1 MMMAQQG
8 VNQNK
13 ENTMVKSLFAALV
26 AVFAVTSVAE
36 AREIR
41 IVGSST
47 VYPFTTIVG
56 ETFSAQ
62 GNTAPV
68 IESTGTGGGMKLFCA
83 GVGDNHPDFTNAS
96 RAIKSKEA
104 DKCAA
109 NGITPLEMKVGYDG
123 IVFAN
128 SKEGATFE
136 VTPLDLYLALAKDIP
151 QADGTLKENTY
162 THWNQINPAFP
173 NIKIEVLGPPPSSG
187 TRDAWVE
194 LVMEK
199 GCKTFDWVK
208 AMKKKDKKAYKGIC
222 HGIREDGAYI
232 EAGEN
237 DNLIIQK
244 LANNPNAFG
253 IFGYSFLD
261 QNTDVIKGTVINGI
275 APTFDSIADGSYP
288 ASRALYVY
296 AKKEHMGKI
305 DGMIEFM
312 ELYLSD
318 DMAGADG
325 SLGDAGLIPLPNKEL
340 DKVKAD
346 VLN

>member
-1 MMMAQQG
+1 
-8 VNQNK
+8 
-13 ENTMVKSLFAALV
+13 MVKSILAALL

-56 ETFSAQ
+56 ETFAAE

-83 GVGDNHPDFTNAS
+83 GVGSAHPDFTNAS
-96 RAIKSKEA
+96 RAIKSSEVE
-104 DKCAA
+104 KCKA
-109 NGITPLEMKVGYDG
+109 NGITPLEMMVGYDG

-128 SKEGATFE
+128 SNKSGVLE
-136 VTPLDLYLALAKDIP
+136 VTPLELYKALAKDVP
-151 QADGTLKENTY
+151 QVDGSLVANPY
-162 THWNQINPAFP
+162 THWNQINPNFP
-173 NIKIEVLGPPPSSG
+173 AIKIEVLGPPPSSG

-199 GCKTFDWVK
+199 GCKTYDWVK

-222 HGIREDGAYI
+222 HGIREDGAFV

-261 QNTDVIKGTVINGI
+261 QNTDVIQGSPI
-275 APTFDSIADGSYP
+275 AGVVPTFESIADGSYP
-288 ASRALYVY
+288 ASRGLYVY
-296 AKKEHMGKI
+296 AKKEHMNMT

-318 DMAGADG
+318 DVAGADG
-325 SLGDAGLIPLPNKEL
+325 SLGDAGLIPLPKKEL
-340 DKVKAD
+340 DKVRAN
-346 VLN
+346 VLQ

>member
-1 MMMAQQG
+1 M
-8 VNQNK
+8 
-13 ENTMVKSLFAALV
+13 FAI
-26 AVFAVTSVAE
+26 TSVVE

-56 ETFSAQ
+56 ETFAAE

-83 GVGDNHPDFTNAS
+83 GVGDSHPDFTNAS
-96 RAIKSKEA
+96 RAIKSSEKE
-104 DKCAA
+104 KCAA
-109 NGITPLEMKVGYDG
+109 NGITPLEMMVGYDG

-128 SKEGATFE
+128 SKASGVLEI
-136 VTPLDLYLALAKDIP
+136 TPRELFQALAKDVP
-151 QADGTLKENTY
+151 QDNGNLVPNPF
-162 THWNQINPAFP
+162 THWNQINPKFP
-173 NIKIEVLGPPPSSG
+173 NVKIEVLGPPPSSG
-187 TRDAWVE
+187 TRDAWSE

-199 GCKTFDWVK
+199 GCKTYDWVK

-222 HGIREDGAYI
+222 HGVREDGAYI

-253 IFGYSFLD
+253 VFGYSFLD
-261 QNTDVIKGTVINGI
+261 QNTDVIQGSPISGVV
-275 APTFDSIADGSYP
+275 PTFESIADGSYP
-288 ASRALYVY
+288 ASRGLYVY
-296 AKKEHMGKI
+296 AKKEHMGVI
-305 DGMIEFM
+305 PGMTEFM

-318 DMAGADG
+318 DIAGADG
-325 SLGDAGLIPLPNKEL
+325 SLGDAGLIPLPQNEL
-340 DKVKAD
+340 DTVRAN

>member
-1 MMMAQQG
+1 
-8 VNQNK
+8 
-13 ENTMVKSLFAALV
+13 MVKSIVAALV
-26 AVFAVTSVAE
+26 AVFAVATVAE

-56 ETFSAQ
+56 ETFAAE

-83 GVGDNHPDFTNAS
+83 GTGKSHPDFTNAS
-96 RAIKSKEA
+96 RAIKSSEVE
-104 DKCAA
+104 KCKA

-128 SKEGATFE
+128 SKEGATFA
-136 VTPLDLYLALAKDIP
+136 VTPLELYLALAKDVP

-162 THWNQINPAFP
+162 STWNEINPAFP
-173 NIKIEVLGPPPSSG
+173 NQKIEVLGPPPSSG

-222 HGIREDGAYI
+222 HGIREDGAYV

-244 LANNPNAFG
+244 LVNNPDAFG

-261 QNTDVIKGTVINGI
+261 QNADQIKGAEIGGVV
-275 APTFDSIADGSYP
+275 PTFDSIADGSYP

-296 AKKEHMGKI
+296 AKKEHMGVI
-305 DGMIEFM
+305 DGMTEFM

-318 DMAGADG
+318 DVAGQDG
-325 SLGDAGLIPLPNKEL
+325 SLGDAGLIPLPQKEL
-340 DKVKAD
+340 DEVRTS

>member
-1 MMMAQQG
+1 MY
-8 VNQNK
+8 
-13 ENTMVKSLFAALV
+13 KSIVAALV
-26 AVFAVTSVAE
+26 AVFAVASVAE

-56 ETFSAQ
+56 ESFAAE

-83 GVGDNHPDFTNAS
+83 GVGESHPDFTNAS
-96 RAIKSKEA
+96 RAIKSSEVE
-104 DKCAA
+104 KCKA

-128 SKEGATFE
+128 SKEGASFE
-136 VTPLDLYLALAKDIP
+136 VTPLELYLALAKDIP

-162 THWNQINPAFP
+162 TNWNEINPNFP
-173 NIKIEVLGPPPSSG
+173 NQKIEVLGPPPSSG

-194 LVMEK
+194 LVMEA
-199 GCKTFDWVK
+199 GCKTYDWVK

-222 HGIREDGAYI
+222 HGIREDGAYV

-261 QNTDVIKGTVINGI
+261 QNADVIQGSPI
-275 APTFDSIADGSYP
+275 AGVVPTFDSIADGSYP

-296 AKKEHMGKI
+296 AKKEHVGVTA
-305 DGMIEFM
+305 GMKEFM

-318 DMAGADG
+318 DIAGADG
-325 SLGDAGLIPLPNKEL
+325 SLGDAGLIPLPQKEL
-340 DKVKAD
+340 DKVRAD

>member
-1 MMMAQQG
+1 
-8 VNQNK
+8 
-13 ENTMVKSLFAALV
+13 MVKSILAALL

-56 ETFSAQ
+56 ETFAAE

-83 GVGDNHPDFTNAS
+83 GIGSAHPDFTNAS
-96 RAIKSKEA
+96 RAIKSSEVE
-104 DKCAA
+104 KCKA
-109 NGITPLEMKVGYDG
+109 NGITPLEMMVGYDG

-128 SKEGATFE
+128 SNKSGVLE
-136 VTPLDLYLALAKDIP
+136 VTPLELYKALAKDVP
-151 QADGTLKENTY
+151 QADGSLVVNPY
-162 THWNQINPAFP
+162 THWNQINPDFP
-173 NIKIEVLGPPPSSG
+173 ATKIEVLGPPPSSG

-199 GCKTFDWVK
+199 GCKTYDWVK

-222 HGIREDGAYI
+222 HGIREDGAFV

-261 QNTDVIKGTVINGI
+261 QNTDVIQGSPI
-275 APTFDSIADGSYP
+275 AGVVPTFESIADGSYP
-288 ASRALYVY
+288 ASRGLYVY
-296 AKKEHMGKI
+296 AKKEHMNMT

-318 DMAGADG
+318 DVAGADG
-325 SLGDAGLIPLPNKEL
+325 SLGDAGLIPLPQKEL
-340 DKVKAD
+340 DKVRAN
-346 VLN
+346 VLQ

>member
-1 MMMAQQG
+1 
-8 VNQNK
+8 
-13 ENTMVKSLFAALV
+13 MVKSILAALL

-56 ETFSAQ
+56 ETFAAE

-83 GVGDNHPDFTNAS
+83 GVGSAHPDFTNAS
-96 RAIKSKEA
+96 RAIKSSEVE
-104 DKCAA
+104 KCKA
-109 NGITPLEMKVGYDG
+109 NGITPLEMMVGYDG

-128 SKEGATFE
+128 SNKSGVLE
-136 VTPLDLYLALAKDIP
+136 VTPLELYKALAKDVP
-151 QADGTLKENTY
+151 QADGSLVPNPF
-162 THWNQINPAFP
+162 THWNQINPDFP
-173 NIKIEVLGPPPSSG
+173 ATKIEVLGPPPSSG

-199 GCKTFDWVK
+199 GCKTYDWVK

-222 HGIREDGAYI
+222 HGIREDGAFV

-261 QNTDVIKGTVINGI
+261 QNTDVIQGSPISGVV
-275 APTFDSIADGSYP
+275 PTFESIADGSYP
-288 ASRALYVY
+288 ASRGLYVY
-296 AKKEHMGKI
+296 AKKEHIGVTE
-305 DGMIEFM
+305 GMKEFM

-318 DMAGADG
+318 DVAGQDG
-325 SLGDAGLIPLPNKEL
+325 SLGDAGLIPLPQKEL
-340 DKVKAD
+340 DKVRAD
-346 VLN
+346 VLQ

>member
-1 MMMAQQG
+1 
-8 VNQNK
+8 
-13 ENTMVKSLFAALV
+13 MVRSIAAALLT
-26 AVFAVTSVAE
+26 VFAMTSVVE

-56 ETFSAQ
+56 ETFAAE

-83 GVGDNHPDFTNAS
+83 GVGSEHPDFTNAS
-96 RAIKSKEA
+96 RAIKSSEA
-104 DKCAA
+104 EKCKAK
-109 NGITPLEMKVGYDG
+109 GITPLEMKVGYDG

-128 SKEGATFE
+128 SKEGTSFE
-136 VTPLDLYLALAKDIP
+136 VTPRELFQALAKDLP
-151 QADGTLKENTY
+151 QEDGSLKPNTF
-162 THWNQINPAFP
+162 THWNQINSSFP
-173 NIKIEVLGPPPSSG
+173 NQKIEVLGPPPSSG
-187 TRDAWVE
+187 TRDAWSE
-194 LVMEK
+194 LVMEA
-199 GCKTFDWVK
+199 GCKTYDWVK

-244 LANNPNAFG
+244 LTNNPNAFG

-261 QNTDVIKGTVINGI
+261 QNADVIKGTPINGVL
-275 APTFDSIADGSYP
+275 PTFDSIADGSYP

-305 DGMIEFM
+305 EGMTEFM

-318 DMAGADG
+318 DLAGADG
-325 SLGDAGLIPLPNKEL
+325 SLGDAGLIPLPEKEL
-340 DKVKAD
+340 DEVRQN

>member
-1 MMMAQQG
+1 
-8 VNQNK
+8 
-13 ENTMVKSLFAALV
+13 MVKSMIAALA
-26 AVFAVTSVAE
+26 AVFAVATVAE

-56 ETFSAQ
+56 ETFAAE

-83 GVGDNHPDFTNAS
+83 GTGVDHPDFTNAS
-96 RAIKSKEA
+96 RAIKSSEA
-104 DKCAA
+104 EKCAE

-128 SKEGATFE
+128 SKEATALE
-136 VTPLDLYLALAKDIP
+136 ITPRELFQALAKDVP
-151 QADGTLKENTY
+151 QENGKLVPNPF
-162 THWNQINPAFP
+162 THWNQINPNFP
-173 NIKIEVLGPPPSSG
+173 ATKIEVLGPPPSSG
-187 TRDAWVE
+187 TRDAWLE
-194 LVMEK
+194 LVMES
-199 GCKTFDWVK
+199 GCQTYGWVK
-208 AMKKKDKKAYKGIC
+208 DLKKADSKKFTGIC
-222 HGIREDGAYI
+222 HGIREDGAYV

-237 DNLIIQK
+237 DNLIVQK
-244 LANNPNAFG
+244 LDNNPNAFG

-261 QNTDVIKGTVINGI
+261 NNRDKLQGSVIAGV
-275 APTFDSIADGSYP
+275 APSFETIADGSYP

-296 AKKEHMGKI
+296 AKKEHMDVI
-305 DGMIEFM
+305 PGMREFM

-318 DMAGADG
+318 DLVGQDG
-325 SLGDAGLIPLPNKEL
+325 SLGDAGLIPLPQAEL
-340 DKVKAD
+340 DTVRAN

>member
-1 MMMAQQG
+1 MY
-8 VNQNK
+8 
-13 ENTMVKSLFAALV
+13 KSIVAALL

-56 ETFSAQ
+56 ETFAAK

-83 GVGDNHPDFTNAS
+83 GVGESHPDFTNAS
-96 RAIKSKEA
+96 RAIKSSEVE
-104 DKCAA
+104 KCKA

-128 SKEGATFE
+128 SKEGASFE
-136 VTPLDLYLALAKDIP
+136 VTPLELYLALAKDVP

-162 THWNQINPAFP
+162 TNWNEINPNFP
-173 NIKIEVLGPPPSSG
+173 NQKIEVLGPPPSSG

-208 AMKKKDKKAYKGIC
+208 EMKKQDKKKYKGIC
-222 HGIREDGAYI
+222 HGIREDGAFV

-261 QNTDVIKGTVINGI
+261 QNTDVIKGTVIGGV
-275 APTFDSIADGSYP
+275 APTFESIADGSYP
-288 ASRALYVY
+288 ASRGLYVY
-296 AKKEHMGKI
+296 AKKEHMNKI
-305 DGMIEFM
+305 EGMREFM

-318 DMAGADG
+318 DVAGADG
-325 SLGDAGLIPLPNKEL
+325 SLGDAGLIPLPQNEL
-340 DKVKAD
+340 DTVRAN

>member
-1 MMMAQQG
+1 
-8 VNQNK
+8 
-13 ENTMVKSLFAALV
+13 MVKSILAALL

-56 ETFSAQ
+56 ETFAAE

-83 GVGDNHPDFTNAS
+83 GVGSAHPDFTNAS
-96 RAIKSKEA
+96 RAIKSSEVE
-104 DKCAA
+104 KCKA
-109 NGITPLEMKVGYDG
+109 NGITPLEMMVGYDG

-128 SKEGATFE
+128 SKKSGVLE
-136 VTPLDLYLALAKDIP
+136 VTPLELYKALAKDVP
-151 QADGTLKENTY
+151 QADGSLVANPY
-162 THWNQINPAFP
+162 THWNQINPDFP
-173 NIKIEVLGPPPSSG
+173 ATKIEVLGPPPSSG

-199 GCKTFDWVK
+199 GCKTYDWVK

-222 HGIREDGAYI
+222 HGIREDGAFV

-261 QNTDVIKGTVINGI
+261 QNTDVIQGSPI
-275 APTFDSIADGSYP
+275 AGVVPTFESIADGSYP
-288 ASRALYVY
+288 ASRGLYVY
-296 AKKEHMGKI
+296 AKKEHMNMT

-318 DMAGADG
+318 DVAGADG
-325 SLGDAGLIPLPNKEL
+325 SLGDAGLIPLPQKEL
-340 DKVKAD
+340 DKVRAN
-346 VLN
+346 VLQ

>member
-1 MMMAQQG
+1 
-8 VNQNK
+8 
-13 ENTMVKSLFAALV
+13 MVKSILAALL

-56 ETFSAQ
+56 ETFAAE

-83 GVGDNHPDFTNAS
+83 GVGSAHPDFTNAS
-96 RAIKSKEA
+96 RAIKSSEVE
-104 DKCAA
+104 KCKA
-109 NGITPLEMKVGYDG
+109 NGITPLEMMVGYDG

-128 SKEGATFE
+128 SNKSGVLE
-136 VTPLDLYLALAKDIP
+136 VTPLELYKALAKDVP
-151 QADGTLKENTY
+151 QADGSLVANPY
-162 THWNQINPAFP
+162 THWNQINPDFP
-173 NIKIEVLGPPPSSG
+173 AIKIEVLGPPPSSG

-199 GCKTFDWVK
+199 GCKTYDWVK

-222 HGIREDGAYI
+222 HGIREDGAFV

-261 QNTDVIKGTVINGI
+261 QNTDVIQGSPI
-275 APTFDSIADGSYP
+275 AGVVPTFDSIADGSYP
-288 ASRALYVY
+288 ASRGLYVY
-296 AKKEHMGKI
+296 AKKEHMGVI
-305 DGMIEFM
+305 DGMTEFM

-318 DMAGADG
+318 DVAGADG
-325 SLGDAGLIPLPNKEL
+325 SLGDAGLIPLPQKEL
-340 DKVKAD
+340 DKVRAN
-346 VLN
+346 VLQ

>member
-1 MMMAQQG
+1 
-8 VNQNK
+8 
-13 ENTMVKSLFAALV
+13 MVKPIVAALL

-56 ETFSAQ
+56 ETFAAE

-83 GVGDNHPDFTNAS
+83 GIGESHPDFTNAS
-96 RAIKSKEA
+96 RAIKSSEA
-104 DKCAA
+104 EKCAA

-128 SKEGATFE
+128 SKEGASFE
-136 VTPLDLYLALAKDIP
+136 VTTLELYLALAKDVP
-151 QADGTLKENTY
+151 QADGSLVANPY
-162 THWNQINPAFP
+162 THWNQINPDFP
-173 NIKIEVLGPPPSSG
+173 ATKIEVLGPPPSSG

-208 AMKKKDKKAYKGIC
+208 AMKKQDKKAYKGIC
-222 HGIREDGAYI
+222 HGIREDGAFV

-253 IFGYSFLD
+253 IFGFSFLD
-261 QNTDVIKGTVINGI
+261 QNTDVIKGTVIGGV

-288 ASRALYVY
+288 ASRGLYVY
-296 AKKEHMGKI
+296 AKKEHMDRI
-305 DGMIEFM
+305 DGMTEFM

-318 DMAGADG
+318 DVAGADG
-325 SLGDAGLIPLPNKEL
+325 SLGDAGLIPLPQEEL
-340 DKVKAD
+340 DKVRAN
-346 VLN
+346 VLQ

>member
-1 MMMAQQG
+1 
-8 VNQNK
+8 
-13 ENTMVKSLFAALV
+13 MVKSIVAALV
-26 AVFAVTSVAE
+26 AVFAITSVVE

-56 ETFSAQ
+56 ETFAAE

-83 GVGDNHPDFTNAS
+83 GVGDSHPDFTNAS
-96 RAIKSKEA
+96 RAIKSSEA
-104 DKCAA
+104 EKCAA
-109 NGITPLEMKVGYDG
+109 NGITPLEMMVGYDG

-128 SKEGATFE
+128 SKASSVLEI
-136 VTPLDLYLALAKDIP
+136 TPRELFQALAKDVP
-151 QADGTLKENTY
+151 QENGNLVPNPFT
-162 THWNQINPAFP
+162 TWNQINPKFP
-173 NIKIEVLGPPPSSG
+173 NVKIEVLGPPPSSG
-187 TRDAWVE
+187 TRDAWSE

-199 GCKTFDWVK
+199 GCKTYDWVK

-222 HGIREDGAYI
+222 HGVREDGAYI

-253 IFGYSFLD
+253 VFGYSFLD
-261 QNTDVIKGTVINGI
+261 QNTDVIQGSPISGVV
-275 APTFDSIADGSYP
+275 PTFDSIADGSYP
-288 ASRALYVY
+288 ASRGLYVY
-296 AKKEHMGKI
+296 AKKEHMGVI
-305 DGMIEFM
+305 PGMTEFM

-318 DMAGADG
+318 DIAGADG
-325 SLGDAGLIPLPNKEL
+325 SLGDAGLIPLPQNEL
-340 DKVKAD
+340 DTVRAN

>member
-1 MMMAQQG
+1 
-8 VNQNK
+8 
-13 ENTMVKSLFAALV
+13 MVKSIVAALV
-26 AVFAVTSVAE
+26 AVFAITSVVE

-56 ETFSAQ
+56 ETFAAE

-83 GVGDNHPDFTNAS
+83 GVGDSHPDFTNAS
-96 RAIKSKEA
+96 RAIKSSEA
-104 DKCAA
+104 EKCAA
-109 NGITPLEMKVGYDG
+109 NGITPLEMMVGYDG

-128 SKEGATFE
+128 SKASGVLEI
-136 VTPLDLYLALAKDIP
+136 TPRELFQALAKDVP
-151 QADGTLKENTY
+151 QENGNLVPNPFT
-162 THWNQINPAFP
+162 TWNQINPKFP
-173 NIKIEVLGPPPSSG
+173 NVKIEVLGPPPSSG
-187 TRDAWVE
+187 TRDAWSE

-199 GCKTFDWVK
+199 GCKTYDWVK

-222 HGIREDGAYI
+222 HGVREDGAYI

-253 IFGYSFLD
+253 VFGYSFLD
-261 QNTDVIKGTVINGI
+261 QNTDVIQGSPISGVV
-275 APTFDSIADGSYP
+275 PTFESIADGSYP
-288 ASRALYVY
+288 ASRGLYVY
-296 AKKEHMGKI
+296 AKKEHMGVI
-305 DGMIEFM
+305 PGMTEFM

-318 DMAGADG
+318 DIAGADG
-325 SLGDAGLIPLPNKEL
+325 SLGDAGLIPLPQNEL
-340 DKVKAD
+340 DTVRAN

>member
-1 MMMAQQG
+1 
-8 VNQNK
+8 
-13 ENTMVKSLFAALV
+13 MVRSFVAALL

-56 ETFSAQ
+56 ETFAAE

-83 GVGDNHPDFTNAS
+83 GIGNAHPDFTNAS
-96 RAIKSKEA
+96 RAIKSSEVK
-104 DKCAA
+104 KCKAK
-109 NGITPLEMKVGYDG
+109 GITPLEMMVGYDG

-128 SKEGATFE
+128 SNKSDTIEI
-136 VTPLDLYLALAKDIP
+136 TPRELFQALAKDVP
-151 QADGTLKENTY
+151 QEDGSLVPNPF
-162 THWNQINPAFP
+162 THWNQINPKFP
-173 NIKIEVLGPPPSSG
+173 AVKIEVLGPPPSSG
-187 TRDAWVE
+187 TRDAWSE

-199 GCKTFDWVK
+199 GCKTYDWVK

-222 HGIREDGAYI
+222 HGIREDGAYV

-244 LANNPNAFG
+244 LANNPNAYG

-261 QNTDVIKGTVINGI
+261 QNTDVIQGSPISGVV
-275 APTFDSIADGSYP
+275 PTFESIADGSYP
-288 ASRALYVY
+288 ASRGLYVY
-296 AKKEHMGKI
+296 AKKEHMGVI
-305 DGMIEFM
+305 PGMTEFM

-318 DMAGADG
+318 DVAGEDG
-325 SLGDAGLIPLPNKEL
+325 SLGDAGLIPLPQNEL
-340 DKVKAD
+340 DTVREN
-346 VLN
+346 VLQ

>member
-1 MMMAQQG
+1 MAQPG
-8 VNQNK
+8 K
-13 ENTMVKSLFAALV
+13 PKGEYRMVRSIAAALLT
-26 AVFAVTSVAE
+26 VFAMTSVVE

-56 ETFSAQ
+56 ETFAAE

-83 GVGDNHPDFTNAS
+83 GIGNAHPDFTNAS
-96 RAIKSKEA
+96 RAIKSSEA
-104 DKCAA
+104 DKCKA

-128 SKEGATFE
+128 SKEAE
-136 VTPLDLYLALAKDIP
+136 ALEITPRELFQALAKDVP
-151 QADGTLKENTY
+151 QENGDLVPNPF
-162 THWNQINPAFP
+162 THWNQINPKFP

-187 TRDAWVE
+187 TRDAWSE
-194 LVMEK
+194 LVMEA
-199 GCKTFDWVK
+199 GCKTYDWVK

-244 LANNPNAFG
+244 LTNNPNAFG

-261 QNTDVIKGTVINGI
+261 QNADVIKGTPINGVL
-275 APTFDSIADGSYP
+275 PTFDSIADGSYP

-305 DGMIEFM
+305 EGMTEFM

-318 DMAGADG
+318 DLAGADG
-325 SLGDAGLIPLPNKEL
+325 SLGDAGLIPLPEKEL
-340 DKVKAD
+340 DEVRQN

>member
-1 MMMAQQG
+1 
-8 VNQNK
+8 
-13 ENTMVKSLFAALV
+13 MVKSIVAALV
-26 AVFAVTSVAE
+26 AVFAVASVAE

-56 ETFSAQ
+56 ETFAAE

-83 GVGDNHPDFTNAS
+83 GIGDSHPDFTNAS
-96 RAIKSKEA
+96 RAIKGSEKE
-104 DKCAA
+104 KCAA
-109 NGITPLEMKVGYDG
+109 KGITPLEMKVGYDG

-128 SKEGATFE
+128 SKKSGVLE
-136 VTPLDLYLALAKDIP
+136 VTPRELFQALAKDVP
-151 QADGTLKENTY
+151 QENGNLVPNTF
-162 THWNQINPAFP
+162 THWNQINSKFPAT
-173 NIKIEVLGPPPSSG
+173 KIEVLGPPPSSG

-194 LVMEK
+194 LVMEA
-199 GCKTFDWVK
+199 GCKTYDWVK

-222 HGIREDGAYI
+222 HGIREDGAYV

-261 QNTDVIKGTVINGI
+261 QNADVIQGSPI
-275 APTFDSIADGSYP
+275 AGVVPTFDSIADGSYP

-296 AKKEHMGKI
+296 AKKEHVGVTP
-305 DGMIEFM
+305 GMEEFM

-318 DMAGADG
+318 DIAGADG
-325 SLGDAGLIPLPNKEL
+325 SLGDAGLIPLPQKEL
-340 DKVKAD
+340 DKVRAD

>member
-1 MMMAQQG
+1 MAQQG
-8 VNQNK
+8 NTNK
-13 ENTMVKSLFAALV
+13 EIKMVKSIVAALV
-26 AVFAVTSVAE
+26 AVFAITSVVE

-56 ETFSAQ
+56 ETFAAE

-83 GVGDNHPDFTNAS
+83 GVGDSHPDFTNAS
-96 RAIKSKEA
+96 RAIKSSEVE
-104 DKCAA
+104 KCKA
-109 NGITPLEMKVGYDG
+109 NGITPLEMMVGYDG

-128 SKEGATFE
+128 SKASGVLEI
-136 VTPLDLYLALAKDIP
+136 TPRELFQALAKDVP
-151 QADGTLKENTY
+151 QDNGNLVPNPFTT
-162 THWNQINPAFP
+162 WNQINPKFP
-173 NIKIEVLGPPPSSG
+173 NVKIEVLGPPPSSG
-187 TRDAWVE
+187 TRDAWSE

-199 GCKTFDWVK
+199 GCKTYDWVK

-222 HGIREDGAYI
+222 HGVREDGAYI

-253 IFGYSFLD
+253 VFGYSFLD
-261 QNTDVIKGTVINGI
+261 QNTDVIQGSPISGVV
-275 APTFDSIADGSYP
+275 PTFESIADGSYP
-288 ASRALYVY
+288 ASRGLYVY
-296 AKKEHMGKI
+296 AKKEHMGVI
-305 DGMIEFM
+305 PGMTEFM

-318 DMAGADG
+318 DIAGADG
-325 SLGDAGLIPLPNKEL
+325 SLGDAGLIPLPQNEL
-340 DKVKAD
+340 DTVRAN

>member
-1 MMMAQQG
+1 
-8 VNQNK
+8 
-13 ENTMVKSLFAALV
+13 MVKSILAALA
-26 AVFAVTSVAE
+26 AVFAVTTVAE

-56 ETFSAQ
+56 ETFAAE

-68 IESTGTGGGMKLFCA
+68 VESTGTGGGMKLFCA
-83 GVGDNHPDFTNAS
+83 GTGVDHPDFTNAS
-96 RAIKSKEA
+96 RAIKSSEVE
-104 DKCAA
+104 KCSA
-109 NGITPLEMKVGYDG
+109 NGVTPLEMMVGYDG

-128 SKEGATFE
+128 SKASDVLEI
-136 VTPLDLYLALAKDIP
+136 TPRELFQALAKDVP
-151 QADGTLKENTY
+151 QENGNLVPNPFT
-162 THWNQINPAFP
+162 TWNQVNPKFP
-173 NIKIEVLGPPPSSG
+173 NVKIEVLGPPPSSG

-199 GCKTFDWVK
+199 GCKTYDWVK
-208 AMKKKDKKAYKGIC
+208 AMKKQDKKAYKGIC
-222 HGIREDGAYI
+222 HGIREDGAYV

-261 QNTDVIKGTVINGI
+261 QNTDVIQGSPISGVV
-275 APTFDSIADGSYP
+275 PTFESIADGSYP
-288 ASRALYVY
+288 ASRGLYVY
-296 AKKEHMGKI
+296 AKKEHMGVI
-305 DGMIEFM
+305 PGMTEFM

-318 DMAGADG
+318 DVAGEDG
-325 SLGDAGLIPLPNKEL
+325 SLGDAGLIPLPQNEL
-340 DKVKAD
+340 DAVRAN
-346 VLN
+346 VLQ

>member
-1 MMMAQQG
+1 
-8 VNQNK
+8 
-13 ENTMVKSLFAALV
+13 MVKSIVAALV
-26 AVFAVTSVAE
+26 AVFAITSVVE

-56 ETFSAQ
+56 ETFAAE

-83 GVGDNHPDFTNAS
+83 GIGDSHPDFTNAS
-96 RAIKSKEA
+96 RAIKGSEKE
-104 DKCAA
+104 KCAA
-109 NGITPLEMKVGYDG
+109 KGITPLEMKVGYDG

-128 SKEGATFE
+128 SKKSGVLE
-136 VTPLDLYLALAKDIP
+136 VTPRELFQALAKDVP
-151 QADGTLKENTY
+151 QENGNLVPNTF
-162 THWNQINPAFP
+162 THWNQINSKFPAT
-173 NIKIEVLGPPPSSG
+173 KIEVLGPPPSSG

-194 LVMEK
+194 LVMEA
-199 GCKTFDWVK
+199 GCKTYDWVK

-222 HGIREDGAYI
+222 HGIREDGAYV

-261 QNTDVIKGTVINGI
+261 QNADVIQGSPI
-275 APTFDSIADGSYP
+275 AGVVPTFDSIADGSYP

-296 AKKEHMGKI
+296 AKKEHVGVTP
-305 DGMIEFM
+305 GTEEFM

-318 DMAGADG
+318 DIAGADG
-325 SLGDAGLIPLPNKEL
+325 SLGDAGLIPLPQKEL
-340 DKVKAD
+340 DKVRAD

>member
-1 MMMAQQG
+1 
-8 VNQNK
+8 
-13 ENTMVKSLFAALV
+13 MVKQSIAALV
-26 AVFAVTSVAE
+26 AVFAMMSVAE
-36 AREIR
+36 ARELR

-56 ETFSAQ
+56 ESFAAE

-83 GVGDNHPDFTNAS
+83 GVGESHPDFTNAS
-96 RAIKSKEA
+96 RAIKSSEVE
-104 DKCAA
+104 KCKA

-128 SKEGATFE
+128 SKEGASFE
-136 VTPLDLYLALAKDIP
+136 VTPLELYLALAKDVP

-162 THWNQINPAFP
+162 TNWNEINPNFP
-173 NIKIEVLGPPPSSG
+173 NQKIEVLGPPPSSG

-208 AMKKKDKKAYKGIC
+208 AMKKQDKKKYKGIC
-222 HGIREDGAYI
+222 HGIREDGAFV

-261 QNTDVIKGTVINGI
+261 QNTDVIKGTVIGGV
-275 APTFDSIADGSYP
+275 APTFESIADGSYP
-288 ASRALYVY
+288 ASRGLYVY

-305 DGMIEFM
+305 EGMTEFM

-325 SLGDAGLIPLPNKEL
+325 SLGDAGLIPLPQKEL
-340 DKVKAD
+340 DTVRNN

>member
-1 MMMAQQG
+1 MY
-8 VNQNK
+8 
-13 ENTMVKSLFAALV
+13 KSIVAALV

-56 ETFSAQ
+56 ESFAAE

-83 GVGDNHPDFTNAS
+83 GVGESHPDFTNAS
-96 RAIKSKEA
+96 RAIKSSEVE
-104 DKCAA
+104 KCKA

-128 SKEGATFE
+128 SKEGASFE
-136 VTPLDLYLALAKDIP
+136 VTPLELYLALAKDIP

-162 THWNQINPAFP
+162 TNWNEINPNFP
-173 NIKIEVLGPPPSSG
+173 NQKIEVLGPPPSSG

-208 AMKKKDKKAYKGIC
+208 AMKKQDKKKYKGIC
-222 HGIREDGAYI
+222 HGIREDGAFV

-244 LANNPNAFG
+244 LANNPDAFG

-261 QNTDVIKGTVINGI
+261 QNTDVIKGTVIGGV
-275 APTFDSIADGSYP
+275 APTFESIADGSYP
-288 ASRALYVY
+288 ASRGLYVY

-305 DGMIEFM
+305 EGMTEFM

-325 SLGDAGLIPLPNKEL
+325 SLGDAGLIPLPQKEL
-340 DKVKAD
+340 DEVRQN

>member
-1 MMMAQQG
+1 
-8 VNQNK
+8 
-13 ENTMVKSLFAALV
+13 MVKSILAALV
-26 AVFAVTSVAE
+26 AVFAVATVAE

-56 ETFSAQ
+56 ETFAAE

-83 GVGDNHPDFTNAS
+83 GTGKSHPDFTNAS
-96 RAIKSKEA
+96 RAIKSSEVE
-104 DKCAA
+104 KCKA

-128 SKEGATFE
+128 SKEGATFA
-136 VTPLDLYLALAKDIP
+136 VTPLELYLALAKDVP
-151 QADGTLKENTY
+151 QADGTLKEDTY
-162 THWNQINPAFP
+162 STWNEINPAFP
-173 NIKIEVLGPPPSSG
+173 NQKIEVLGPPPSSG

-222 HGIREDGAYI
+222 HGIREDGAYV

-244 LANNPNAFG
+244 LVNNPDAFG

-261 QNTDVIKGTVINGI
+261 QNADQIKGAEIGGVV
-275 APTFDSIADGSYP
+275 PTFDSIADGSYP

-296 AKKEHMGKI
+296 AKKEHMGVI

-318 DMAGADG
+318 DVAGQDG
-325 SLGDAGLIPLPNKEL
+325 SLGDAGLIPLPQKEL
-340 DKVKAD
+340 DEVRTS

>member
-1 MMMAQQG
+1 
-8 VNQNK
+8 
-13 ENTMVKSLFAALV
+13 MVKSILAALL

-56 ETFSAQ
+56 ETFAAE

-83 GVGDNHPDFTNAS
+83 GVGSAHPDFTNAS
-96 RAIKSKEA
+96 RAIKSSEVE
-104 DKCAA
+104 KCKA
-109 NGITPLEMKVGYDG
+109 NGITPLEMMVGYDG

-128 SKEGATFE
+128 SNKSGVLE
-136 VTPLDLYLALAKDIP
+136 VTPLELYKALAKDVP
-151 QADGTLKENTY
+151 QADGSLVANPY
-162 THWNQINPAFP
+162 THWNQINPDFP
-173 NIKIEVLGPPPSSG
+173 ATKIEVLGPPPSSG

-199 GCKTFDWVK
+199 GCKTYDWVK

-222 HGIREDGAYI
+222 HGIREDGAFV

-261 QNTDVIKGTVINGI
+261 QNTDVIQGSPI
-275 APTFDSIADGSYP
+275 AGVVPTFESIADGSYP
-288 ASRALYVY
+288 ASRGLYVY
-296 AKKEHMGKI
+296 AKKEHMGVI
-305 DGMIEFM
+305 DGMTEFM

-318 DMAGADG
+318 DVAGADG
-325 SLGDAGLIPLPNKEL
+325 SLGDAGLIPLPQKEL
-340 DKVKAD
+340 DKVRAN
-346 VLN
+346 VLQ

>member
-1 MMMAQQG
+1 
-8 VNQNK
+8 
-13 ENTMVKSLFAALV
+13 MVKSILAALL

-47 VYPFTTIVG
+47 VYPFTTIVS
-56 ETFSAQ
+56 ETFAAE

-83 GVGDNHPDFTNAS
+83 GVGSAHPDFTNAS
-96 RAIKSKEA
+96 RAIKSSEVE
-104 DKCAA
+104 KCKA
-109 NGITPLEMKVGYDG
+109 NGITPLEMMVGYDG

-128 SKEGATFE
+128 SNKSGVLE
-136 VTPLDLYLALAKDIP
+136 VTPLELYKALAKDVP
-151 QADGTLKENTY
+151 QADGSLVANPY
-162 THWNQINPAFP
+162 THWNQINPDFP
-173 NIKIEVLGPPPSSG
+173 ATKIEVLGPPPSSG

-208 AMKKKDKKAYKGIC
+208 SMKKKDKKAYKGIC
-222 HGIREDGAYI
+222 HGIREDGAYV

-244 LANNPNAFG
+244 LTNNPNAFG

-261 QNTDVIKGTVINGI
+261 QNTDVIQGSPISGVV
-275 APTFDSIADGSYP
+275 PTFESIADGTYP
-288 ASRALYVY
+288 ASRGLYVY
-296 AKKEHMGKI
+296 AKKEHMGVI
-305 DGMIEFM
+305 PGMTEFM

-318 DMAGADG
+318 DVAGQDG
-325 SLGDAGLIPLPNKEL
+325 SLGDAGLIPLPQKEL
-340 DKVKAD
+340 DKVRAN

>member
-1 MMMAQQG
+1 
-8 VNQNK
+8 
-13 ENTMVKSLFAALV
+13 MVKSILAALLT
-26 AVFAVTSVAE
+26 VFAVTSVAE

-56 ETFSAQ
+56 ETFAAE

-83 GVGDNHPDFTNAS
+83 GVGSAHPDFTNAS
-96 RAIKSKEA
+96 RAIKSSEVE
-104 DKCAA
+104 KCKA
-109 NGITPLEMKVGYDG
+109 NGITPLEMMVGYDG

-128 SKEGATFE
+128 SNKSGVLE
-136 VTPLDLYLALAKDIP
+136 VTPLELYKALAKDVP
-151 QADGTLKENTY
+151 QADGSLVANPY
-162 THWNQINPAFP
+162 THWNQINPDFP
-173 NIKIEVLGPPPSSG
+173 ATKIEVLGPPPSSG

-199 GCKTFDWVK
+199 GCKTYDWVK

-222 HGIREDGAYI
+222 HGIREDGAFV

-261 QNTDVIKGTVINGI
+261 QNTDVIQGSPI
-275 APTFDSIADGSYP
+275 AGVVPTFESIADGSYP
-288 ASRALYVY
+288 ASRGLYVY
-296 AKKEHMGKI
+296 AKKEHMNMT

-318 DMAGADG
+318 DVAGADG
-325 SLGDAGLIPLPNKEL
+325 SLGDAGLIPLPQKEL
-340 DKVKAD
+340 DKVRAN
-346 VLN
+346 VLQ

>member
-1 MMMAQQG
+1 
-8 VNQNK
+8 
-13 ENTMVKSLFAALV
+13 MVKSIVAALL

-56 ETFSAQ
+56 ETFAAE

-83 GVGDNHPDFTNAS
+83 GIGESHPDFTNAS
-96 RAIKSKEA
+96 RAIKSSEA
-104 DKCAA
+104 EKCAA

-128 SKEGATFE
+128 SKEGASFE
-136 VTPLDLYLALAKDIP
+136 VTTLELYLALAKDVP
-151 QADGTLKENTY
+151 QADGSLVANPY
-162 THWNQINPAFP
+162 THWNQINPDFP
-173 NIKIEVLGPPPSSG
+173 AKKIEVLGPPPSSG

-208 AMKKKDKKAYKGIC
+208 AMKKQDKKAYKGIC
-222 HGIREDGAYI
+222 HGIREDGAFV

-244 LANNPNAFG
+244 LANNPNAYG

-261 QNTDVIKGTVINGI
+261 QNTDVIKGTVIGGV

-288 ASRALYVY
+288 ASRGLYVY
-296 AKKEHMGKI
+296 AKKEHMGVI
-305 DGMIEFM
+305 DGMTEFM

-318 DMAGADG
+318 DVAGADG
-325 SLGDAGLIPLPNKEL
+325 SLGDAGLIPLPQEEL
-340 DKVKAD
+340 DKVRAN
-346 VLN
+346 VLQ